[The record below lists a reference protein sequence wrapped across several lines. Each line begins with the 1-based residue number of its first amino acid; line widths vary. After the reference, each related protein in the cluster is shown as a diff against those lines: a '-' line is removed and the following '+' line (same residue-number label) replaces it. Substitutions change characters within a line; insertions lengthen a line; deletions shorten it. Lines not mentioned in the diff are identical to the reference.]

1 MKKEEALALG
11 VPEKHLRE
19 FQDKYNRDVQ
29 RAVQH
34 SANGSVKF
42 IRDAIRS
49 MLPMICDEEAL
60 REILCL
66 AAEIYSDSAT
76 RRRRPNE
83 NHIFLLTR
91 GRTGGRRRCG
101 GASAAPSSNEGAKKQ
116 RASTF

>member
-1 MKKEEALALG
+1 MTKAEVLALG
-11 VPEKHLRE
+11 VPETGLKE

-49 MLPMICDEEAL
+49 MLPMICDEEGL

-66 AAEIYSDSAT
+66 AAEIYS
-76 RRRRPNE
+76 RQRHQE
-83 NHIFLLTR
+83 E
-91 GRTGGRRRCG
+91 
-101 GASAAPSSNEGAKKQ
+101 APE
-116 RASTF
+116 

>member
-49 MLPMICDEEAL
+49 MLPMI
-60 REILCL
+60 
-66 AAEIYSDSAT
+66 
-76 RRRRPNE
+76 
-83 NHIFLLTR
+83 
-91 GRTGGRRRCG
+91 
-101 GASAAPSSNEGAKKQ
+101 
-116 RASTF
+116 

>member
-42 IRDAIRS
+42 ILDAIRS
-49 MLPMICDEEAL
+49 MLPMICDEEGL

-66 AAEIYSDSAT
+66 AAEIYS
-76 RRRRPNE
+76 RQRHQE
-83 NHIFLLTR
+83 E
-91 GRTGGRRRCG
+91 
-101 GASAAPSSNEGAKKQ
+101 APE
-116 RASTF
+116 